1 MKGVS
6 SMSNLSKESLQYMIA
21 RLLERAKEAVEESNA
36 DTNNDL
42 EAGRRLAY
50 YEMLDILKSELLVE
64 DQDLKDF
71 GLDIDL
77 ENKIA

>member
-1 MKGVS
+1 
-6 SMSNLSKESLQYMIA
+6 MSNLSKESLQYIIA
-21 RLLERAKEAVEESNA
+21 RLLERAKEAVQESNA
-36 DTNNDL
+36 DPGSDF
-42 EAGRRLAY
+42 EAGRKMAY

-64 DQDLKDF
+64 DQDIKEF